1 MTDDQTTGIPCDS
14 PVTIIVKRRP
24 KPGMEKEFEEV
35 MSGTTRDA
43 MTFPGHL
50 GVNILRPTSP
60 QDYYRIVFKFDSMR
74 NYIAWESSE
83 IRSQWLQ
90 RYAHVTLGDDE
101 QEILSGLETWFT
113 LPGGEALVPPPKHKM
128 AIIIW
133 ISIFPLSIAA
143 HYLIRPVLG
152 GIHIVWQAGIIS
164 LVLVI
169 MMTYVVMPFMS
180 KLFHY
185 WLHSEK

>member
-1 MTDDQTTGIPCDS
+1 MTNDQTTEIPRDS

-35 MSGTTRDA
+35 MTGTTRDA

-50 GVNILRPTSP
+50 GVNIIRPTSP
-60 QDYYRIVFKFDSMR
+60 KDYYRIVFKFDSMR

-83 IRSQWLQ
+83 VRAQWLQ
-90 RYAHVTLGDDE
+90 RYALVTLGDDE

-128 AIIIW
+128 AMVLW
-133 ISIFPLSIAA
+133 ISIFPLS
-143 HYLIRPVLG
+143 YLIQYAMSPLIGHWPMVAQIAMTSL
-152 GIHIVWQAGIIS
+152 I
-164 LVLVI
+164 LVLT
-169 MMTYVVMPFMS
+169 MTFVVMPFMS
-180 KLFHY
+180 KLFHH